1 MSRLYA
7 SMGLVPLVPYDVMG
21 PCGKNSR
28 HGVPCVTLRKL
39 WDRSHIV
46 SKQTYGTG
54 PICASENTIRP
65 VPCMSPICDP
75 QTPQWV
81 VKIRM
86 NEMAHSIPAG
96 MKWPIPFRPEWNDP
110 FHSGRNE
117 MTHSIPAGMKVSI
130 PARMKWIISFR
141 PEWNGHSVD
150 ANKKYA
156 SRRLKQICR
165 LASWRCPSS
174 GRWRERG
181 LICK

>member
-1 MSRLYA
+1 MVLRYLWDRSHVYISDSNGTDPKSNFETTMDISEFEKSKKSHVSILGTYGTSPMSRLYA

-96 MKWPIPFRPEWNDP
+96 MKWPIPFRQE
-110 FHSGRNE
+110 
-117 MTHSIPAGMKVSI
+117 
-130 PARMKWIISFR
+130 
-141 PEWNGHSVD
+141 
-150 ANKKYA
+150 
-156 SRRLKQICR
+156 
-165 LASWRCPSS
+165 
-174 GRWRERG
+174 
-181 LICK
+181 

>member
-1 MSRLYA
+1 MILRYLGTGPLSRSETAMGLIPKLTLRQLWDFLEFEKSKKSHVSILGTYGTSPMSRLYA
-7 SMGLVPLVPYDVMG
+7 SMGLVPYDVMG
-21 PCGKNSR
+21 PCGKHSR

-96 MKWPIPFRPEWNDP
+96 MKWPIPFRQE
-110 FHSGRNE
+110 
-117 MTHSIPAGMKVSI
+117 
-130 PARMKWIISFR
+130 
-141 PEWNGHSVD
+141 
-150 ANKKYA
+150 
-156 SRRLKQICR
+156 
-165 LASWRCPSS
+165 
-174 GRWRERG
+174 
-181 LICK
+181 